1 LVVKVFRVSVAISA
15 AVRAEVVGVMAD
27 AMSMRDGRRWVM
39 QSTIERE
46 LFVDWPGEYRTE
58 LGNAS
63 QDMR

>member
-1 LVVKVFRVSVAISA
+1 MSVAISA

>member
-1 LVVKVFRVSVAISA
+1 VSVAISA

-27 AMSMRDGRRWVM
+27 AMSMGDGRRWVM

-46 LFVDWPGEYRTE
+46 LFVDWPGKYRTE